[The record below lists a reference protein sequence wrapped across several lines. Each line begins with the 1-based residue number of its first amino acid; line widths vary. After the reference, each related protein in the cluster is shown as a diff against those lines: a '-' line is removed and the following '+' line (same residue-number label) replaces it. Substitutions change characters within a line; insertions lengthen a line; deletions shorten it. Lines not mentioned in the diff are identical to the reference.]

1 VKLSGL
7 RVNPT
12 LNIIT
17 GNLMRKGQQ
26 RDRKNNH
33 KKIVPEVGVI
43 FPQIKEYLS
52 YKGQEKYPLVLL
64 EGT

>member
-1 VKLSGL
+1 
-7 RVNPT
+7 
-12 LNIIT
+12 
-17 GNLMRKGQQ
+17 MRKGQQ